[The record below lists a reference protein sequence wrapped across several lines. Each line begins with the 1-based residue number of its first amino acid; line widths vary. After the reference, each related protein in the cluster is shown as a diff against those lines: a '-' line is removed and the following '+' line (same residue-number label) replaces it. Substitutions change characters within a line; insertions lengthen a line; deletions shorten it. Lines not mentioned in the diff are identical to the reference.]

1 MSALTRPWLDP
12 KHGLVSSRFM
22 TAIADIHPS
31 VRRRN
36 LLAAC
41 AAIIV
46 FGFAMGLSYPL
57 LSLLLERRGVS
68 ESVIGMN
75 AAMSPLG
82 ILMFSVFIPVLAR
95 RFGARTVTISA
106 AFAAALIMLCYRVFP
121 SLEAWFVLRLAHGM
135 VVSTLFVLSESWVVK
150 YADPGSRGKVVAIYG
165 AALAASFGAGPL
177 LISLI
182 GIDGWLPFA
191 IGAGVL
197 VAATV
202 PIALIREERLEPEA
216 HAGWGDILAF
226 IPKAPILL
234 AAVFIFAVFDAAT
247 LSLIPVYGVRLGYDL
262 AAASNMLTVLI
273 VGNVILLLPIG
284 WLIDHKDR
292 RMVMAGLGAV
302 TLALLLVLPLVAGT
316 WVQWPALFMVGAT
329 GYGIYTCA
337 LAILGDRYT
346 GHQLIAGSSS
356 FATMWGSGAL
366 AGSLIA
372 GGAMQAMGP
381 HGLPLSLAVCFG
393 VFLLGMWLRRAQQQ
407 A

>member
-1 MSALTRPWLDP
+1 MSSQL
-12 KHGLVSSRFM
+12 M
-22 TAIADIHPS
+22 TAIADIHPR

-46 FGFAMGLSYPL
+46 FGFAMGLTYPL
-57 LSLLLERRGVS
+57 LSLLLERRGVP
-68 ESVIGMN
+68 ETVIGMN

-82 ILMFSVFIPVLAR
+82 ILLFSVFIPVLAR
-95 RFGARTVTISA
+95 RFGARTVTITSA
-106 AFAAALIMLCYRVFP
+106 LVAGLILLGYKLFP
-121 SLEAWFVLRLAHGM
+121 SLEAWFVLRLVHGM

-165 AALAASFGAGPL
+165 AALAASFGAGPA

-182 GIDGWLPFA
+182 GIDGWLPFL

-197 VAATV
+197 VAATL
-202 PIALIREERLEPEA
+202 PIALIREERLEAEA

-226 IPKAPILL
+226 MPKAPILL

-262 AAASNMLTVLI
+262 SASSNMLTVLI

-284 WLIDHKDR
+284 WLIDHRDR
-292 RMVMAGLGAV
+292 RSVLAGLGAA

-316 WVQWPALFMVGAT
+316 WIQWPVLFMVGAT

-393 VFLLGMWLRRAQQQ
+393 IFLFGMWLRRTQQR

>member
-1 MSALTRPWLDP
+1 
-12 KHGLVSSRFM
+12 M
-22 TAIADIHPS
+22 TAIADIHPA

-46 FGFAMGLSYPL
+46 FGFAMGLTYPL
-57 LSLLLERRGVS
+57 LSLLLERRGVA
-68 ESVIGMN
+68 ESVIGLN

-82 ILMFSVFIPVLAR
+82 ILLFSVFIPVLAR

-106 AFAAALIMLCYRVFP
+106 ALSAAVILLSYQLFP
-121 SLEAWFVLRLAHGM
+121 SLEAWFVLRLLHGM
-135 VVSTLFVLSESWVVK
+135 VISALFVLSESWVVK

-182 GIDGWLPFA
+182 GIDGWPPFV
-191 IGAGVL
+191 IGAVVL
-197 VAATV
+197 VGAV
-202 PIALIREERLEPEA
+202 FPIAMIREERLEAEA
-216 HAGWGDILAF
+216 HAGWGDIIAF

-247 LSLIPVYGVRLGYDL
+247 LSLIPVYGIRLGYDL
-262 AAASNMLTVLI
+262 SASSNMLTVLI

-284 WLIDHKDR
+284 WLIDRHDR
-292 RMVMAGLGAV
+292 RAVLAGLGAV
-302 TLALLLVLPLVAGT
+302 TFALLLVLPMVAGT
-316 WVQWPALFMVGAT
+316 WIQWPVLFIVGAS

-346 GHQLIAGSSS
+346 GHELIAGSSS

-366 AGSLIA
+366 AGSMIA
-372 GGAMQAMGP
+372 GGAMQAFGP
-381 HGLPLSLAVCFG
+381 HGLPLSLAVCFAM
-393 VFLLGMWLRRAQQQ
+393 FLIGMWLRRSRQQ
-407 A
+407 ARPVRFE

>member
-1 MSALTRPWLDP
+1 A
-12 KHGLVSSRFM
+12 
-22 TAIADIHPS
+22 
-31 VRRRN
+31 
-36 LLAAC
+36 
-41 AAIIV
+41 
-46 FGFAMGLSYPL
+46 
-57 LSLLLERRGVS
+57 LLL
-68 ESVIGMN
+68 
-75 AAMSPLG
+75 LG
-82 ILMFSVFIPVLAR
+82 YKL
-95 RFGARTVTISA
+95 
-106 AFAAALIMLCYRVFP
+106 FP
-121 SLEAWFVLRLAHGM
+121 SLEAWFVLRLLHGM

-191 IGAGVL
+191 IGAAVL
-197 VAATV
+197 GAATV
-202 PIALIREERLEPEA
+202 PIAMIREERLEAEA

-262 AAASNMLTVLI
+262 AASSNMLTVLI

-292 RMVMAGLGAV
+292 RTVMAGLGLA
-302 TLALLLVLPLVAGT
+302 TLALLLVLPPVAGT
-316 WVQWPALFMVGAT
+316 WVQWPVLFMVGAT

-372 GGAMQAMGP
+372 GGAMQAFGP

-393 VFLLGMWLRRAQQQ
+393 IFLFGMWLRRAQQQ

>member
-1 MSALTRPWLDP
+1 MGVLSRAMS
-12 KHGLVSSRFM
+12 
-22 TAIADIHPS
+22 TATATASQITNAQ
-31 VRRRN
+31 RRRN
-36 LLAAC
+36 LFAAC
-41 AAIIV
+41 AAIVV
-46 FGFAMGLSYPL
+46 FGFAMGLTYPL
-57 LSLLLERRGVS
+57 LSLIMERNGVP

-75 AAMSPLG
+75 AAMAPLG
-82 ILMFSVFIPVLAR
+82 VLAFSVLIPVLTR
-95 RFGARTVTISA
+95 KHGARAVTLG
-106 AFAAALIMLCYRVFP
+106 AAAMAAVIRIGYKALP
-121 SLEAWFVLRLAHGM
+121 QLEAWFVLRLAHGM
-135 VVSTLFVLSESWVVK
+135 VISTLFVLSESWVVK

-197 VAATV
+197 AVATI

-226 IPKAPILL
+226 MPKAPILL

-262 AAASNMLTVLI
+262 AASSNMLTVLI
-273 VGNVILLLPIG
+273 VGNVVLLLPIG

-292 RMVMAGLGAV
+292 RKVMAGLGVV
-302 TLALLLVLPLVAGT
+302 TLVLLLVLPLVAGT
-316 WVQWPALFMVGAT
+316 WVQWPVLFMVGAT

-372 GGAMQAMGP
+372 GSAMQAIGP

-393 VFLLGMWLRRAQQQ
+393 IFLLGMWLRRTQQQ

>member
-1 MSALTRPWLDP
+1 MSSQL
-12 KHGLVSSRFM
+12 M
-22 TAIADIHPS
+22 TAIADIQPA

-46 FGFAMGLSYPL
+46 FGFAMGLTYPL
-57 LSLLLERRGVS
+57 LSLLLERRGVP
-68 ESVIGMN
+68 ETVIGMN

-82 ILMFSVFIPVLAR
+82 ILLFSVFIPVLAR
-95 RFGARTVTISA
+95 RFGARTVTITSA
-106 AFAAALIMLCYRVFP
+106 LVAGLILLGYKLFP
-121 SLEAWFVLRLAHGM
+121 SLEAWFVLRLVHGM

-165 AALAASFGAGPL
+165 AALAASFGAGPA

-182 GIDGWLPFA
+182 GIDGWLPFL

-197 VAATV
+197 VAATL
-202 PIALIREERLEPEA
+202 PIALIREERLEAEA
-216 HAGWGDILAF
+216 HAGWGDIVAF
-226 IPKAPILL
+226 MPKAPILL

-262 AAASNMLTVLI
+262 SASSNMLTVLI

-284 WLIDHKDR
+284 WLIDHRDR
-292 RMVMAGLGAV
+292 RSVLAGLGAA

-316 WVQWPALFMVGAT
+316 WIQWPVLFMVGAT

-393 VFLLGMWLRRAQQQ
+393 IFLFGMWLRRTQQR

>member
-1 MSALTRPWLDP
+1 
-12 KHGLVSSRFM
+12 M
-22 TAIADIHPS
+22 TAIADIQPA

-36 LLAAC
+36 LFAAC

-46 FGFAMGLSYPL
+46 FGFAMGLTYPL

-68 ESVIGMN
+68 ETVIGLN

-82 ILMFSVFIPVLAR
+82 ILLFSVLIPVLAR
-95 RFGARTVTISA
+95 RYGARTVTMTA
-106 AFAAALIMLCYRVFP
+106 ALCAALILLGYRLLP
-121 SLEAWFVLRLAHGM
+121 SLEAWFVLRLLHG
-135 VVSTLFVLSESWVVK
+135 VVISTLFVLSESWVVK
-150 YADPGSRGKVVAIYG
+150 YADPASRGKVVAIYG

-191 IGAGVL
+191 VGAAVL
-197 VAATV
+197 VAAV
-202 PIALIREERLEPEA
+202 FPISMIREDRLEPEA
-216 HAGWGDILAF
+216 KAGWSDIVNF
-226 IPKAPILL
+226 IPRAPILL

-247 LSLIPVYGVRLGYDL
+247 LSLLPVYGIRLGYDL
-262 AAASNMLTVLI
+262 TAASNMLTVLI
-273 VGNVILLLPIG
+273 VGNVVLLLPIG
-284 WLIDHKDR
+284 WLIDRHDR
-292 RMVMAGLGAV
+292 RAVLAGLGVV
-302 TLALLLVLPLVAGT
+302 TLALLLLLPLVAGS
-316 WVQWPALFMVGAT
+316 WVQWPVLLVVGAS

-346 GHQLIAGSSS
+346 GHELIAGSSS

-366 AGSLIA
+366 VGSMIA
-372 GGAMQAMGP
+372 GGAMQAFGP

-393 VFLLGMWLRRAQQQ
+393 MFLIGMWLRRAQRR

>member
-1 MSALTRPWLDP
+1 MSALTWPWLDP
-12 KHGLVSSRFM
+12 EEGLVSSQLM
-22 TAIADIHPS
+22 TAIADIHPA

-46 FGFAMGLSYPL
+46 FGFAMGLTYPL
-57 LSLLLERRGVS
+57 LSLLLERRGVP
-68 ESVIGMN
+68 ETVIGMN

-82 ILMFSVFIPVLAR
+82 ILLFSVFIPVLAR
-95 RFGARTVTISA
+95 RFGARTVTITSA
-106 AFAAALIMLCYRVFP
+106 LVAGLILLGYKLFP
-121 SLEAWFVLRLAHGM
+121 SLEAWFVLRLVHGM

-165 AALAASFGAGPL
+165 AALAASFGAGPA

-182 GIDGWLPFA
+182 GIDGWLPFL

-197 VAATV
+197 VAATL
-202 PIALIREERLEPEA
+202 PIALIREERLEAEA

-226 IPKAPILL
+226 MPKAPILL

-262 AAASNMLTVLI
+262 SASSNMLTVLI

-284 WLIDHKDR
+284 WLIDHRDR
-292 RMVMAGLGAV
+292 RSVLAGLGAA

-316 WVQWPALFMVGAT
+316 WIQWPVLFMVGAT

-393 VFLLGMWLRRAQQQ
+393 IFLFGMWLRRTQQR